1 MLKLTL
7 GTTAL
12 LGAVAASAATL
23 FPELPLRILY
33 FTKPEFWQ
41 CAPLVP
47 WFAWCMLLFT
57 LANALVTNLLARG
70 RFAIAGVLIL
80 LAAAYGVTLWLLR
93 DRLLAME
100 MFAAY
105 KLRCRPSRAS
115 TSCCCSWR
123 CGLPGALEKIPV
135 RRWLPKPRDEWGRGR
150 GRVRGLRAQGSMI

>member
-100 MFAAY
+100 MFAALQARGADHHGLQPRVAALGDVAY
-105 KLRCRPSRAS
+105 LGPWKKFPSGGGCRSRVTSGAGDAAGCVDCALRDR
-115 TSCCCSWR
+115 
-123 CGLPGALEKIPV
+123 
-135 RRWLPKPRDEWGRGR
+135 
-150 GRVRGLRAQGSMI
+150 